1 MRQRENM
8 KSTLQKYVTIVF
20 GVVLVAF
27 AISVFYTPN
36 KIVSGGV
43 SGVSTI
49 FYHML
54 GVQPGLSFAVI
65 NILLLALAWKFLGF
79 VFVKD
84 TILGAALLSLFVQLF
99 SYLPPLTTDVFL
111 ASIFGAVFYG
121 AGVGLALIEGASTGG
136 TDILSRLVQKAFPH
150 VKIGSILMLVD
161 ALVILLSLIV
171 F

>member
-54 GVQPGLSFAVI
+54 GVDRKSVVWERVL
-65 NILLLALAWKFLGF
+65 
-79 VFVKD
+79 
-84 TILGAALLSLFVQLF
+84 
-99 SYLPPLTTDVFL
+99 
-111 ASIFGAVFYG
+111 
-121 AGVGLALIEGASTGG
+121 
-136 TDILSRLVQKAFPH
+136 RLV
-150 VKIGSILMLVD
+150 
-161 ALVILLSLIV
+161 
-171 F
+171 

>member
-99 SYLPPLTTDVFL
+99 SYCLLYT
-111 ASIFGAVFYG
+111 S
-121 AGVGLALIEGASTGG
+121 
-136 TDILSRLVQKAFPH
+136 
-150 VKIGSILMLVD
+150 D
-161 ALVILLSLIV
+161 AAAD
-171 F
+171 

>member
-54 GVQPGLSFAVI
+54 A
-65 NILLLALAWKFLGF
+65 
-79 VFVKD
+79 
-84 TILGAALLSLFVQLF
+84 
-99 SYLPPLTTDVFL
+99 
-111 ASIFGAVFYG
+111 
-121 AGVGLALIEGASTGG
+121 
-136 TDILSRLVQKAFPH
+136 
-150 VKIGSILMLVD
+150 
-161 ALVILLSLIV
+161 
-171 F
+171 

>member
-65 NILLLALAWKFLGF
+65 NILLLALFPISPIITRQSFIW
-79 VFVKD
+79 
-84 TILGAALLSLFVQLF
+84 LLSW
-99 SYLPPLTTDVFL
+99 
-111 ASIFGAVFYG
+111 GAV
-121 AGVGLALIEGASTGG
+121 GVGDRGEWERTH
-136 TDILSRLVQKAFPH
+136 ILPEFWCPGR
-150 VKIGSILMLVD
+150 VD
-161 ALVILLSLIV
+161 AEELHRLSTWPWVGIWLC
-171 F
+171 